1 MNKFAYGLVAVAALA
16 GSAQADFVTVDLTGW
31 SSFAGFGNVL
41 NTSTSI
47 TIPAGSQITAI
58 TFQGL
63 TFSTFNGSYLSEFII
78 SVNDD
83 TDFNAY
89 WDWAPS
95 NSGAPGSF
103 GPASGSFGSPGVFGS
118 GPFTT
123 STGVL
128 FITVY
133 ESFNDAGNL
142 VDATATAGTLR
153 IEYTP
158 VPTPG
163 ALALMGMGGLLASR
177 RRRA

>member
-1 MNKFAYGLVAVAALA
+1 MNKLIVGLVAAAALT

-41 NTSTSI
+41 NTSTNI

-58 TFQGL
+58 TFEGL
-63 TFSTFNGSYLSEFII
+63 TFSTFNGSYLSELIL
-78 SVNDD
+78 SVNDA
-83 TDFNAY
+83 TNATAF

-95 NSGAPGSF
+95 TTEDPGSF
-103 GPASGSFGSPGVFGS
+103 GPGSGSFGFPGVFGS

-123 STGVL
+123 STGGL

-133 ESFNDAGNL
+133 EGFNDAGSL
-142 VDATATAGTLR
+142 IDASISAGTLR
-153 IEYTP
+153 IEYTV

>member
-1 MNKFAYGLVAVAALA
+1 MNKIAVGIAAVAALA
-16 GSAQADFVTVDLTGW
+16 GSAHADFVTVDLTGW
-31 SSFAGFGNVL
+31 SSFAGFNNPL
-41 NTSTSI
+41 NSSTII

-58 TFQGL
+58 TFEGL
-63 TFSTFNGSYLSEFII
+63 TFSTFNGSYLSELIL
-78 SVNDD
+78 SVND
-83 TDFNAY
+83 TTNFSAY

-95 NSGAPGSF
+95 TTEDPGSF
-103 GPASGSFGSPGVFGS
+103 GPANGSFGLPGLFSS

-123 STGVL
+123 STGGL

-133 ESFNDAGNL
+133 EGFNDAGNL
-142 VDATATAGTLR
+142 IDANISAGILR

>member
-1 MNKFAYGLVAVAALA
+1 MNKFACGLVAVAALA

-31 SSFAGFGNVL
+31 SSFAGFGNAL
-41 NTSTSI
+41 NTSVNIS
-47 TIPAGSQITAI
+47 IPAGSQITAI
-58 TFQGL
+58 SFQGL

-78 SVNDD
+78 SVNDG
-83 TDFNAY
+83 TNPAAF

-95 NSGAPGSF
+95 TTEDPGSF
-103 GPASGSFGSPGVFGS
+103 GPANGAFGFPGVFGS

-123 STGVL
+123 STGAL

-133 ESFNDAGNL
+133 EGFNDAGNL
-142 VDATATAGTLR
+142 VDATASAGTLR
-153 IEYTP
+153 IEYT

-163 ALALMGMGGLLASR
+163 AMAMLGLGGLAAAR